1 MEEERK
7 KERKSGSYERGFTH
21 EKNMRLNL
29 EMLSFLIIKRAA
41 YSAVTSP
48 GSKSS
53 SASHLNSMLLV
64 SDAILLVCCFADI
77 FQHCNHLHL
86 STISEKVRA

>member
-53 SASHLNSMLLV
+53 SASHLNSMV
-64 SDAILLVCCFADI
+64 SDAILLVTCFADI